1 MALFSE
7 QEKTILSVKNL
18 TLVYRRRRAGKVYA
32 LSDVSFDVRAGEIL
46 GIAGESGSGKSSV
59 CKSILKLFREWE
71 ISELSGAVNF
81 NGKNILDERDEE
93 LNRLRGGRIAMIFQQ
108 PAASFNPVMKIGRQ
122 IEEVMA
128 LHGCGR
134 GLGEIFETVGLEER
148 AVNLFPHNLSGGMLQ
163 RAQLAVALATGA
175 EILIADEPTTSLDA
189 YSQFEIINLL
199 KGLVKKEHLTLIFV
213 SHNLR
218 LIKFLTE
225 RTLIFYGGFLVEEGP
240 TEELFKNPLHPY
252 TRDLMKC
259 IPAPGSE
266 IYPIK
271 GFPLDMTEKPSGCS
285 YRPRC
290 SLASEIC
297 AGNVK
302 LKREFHKVR
311 CFYA

>member
-1 MALFSE
+1 MVLFSDRA
-7 QEKTILSVKNL
+7 KTVLSVKNL
-18 TLVYRRRRAGKVYA
+18 TLVYRLRRAGKIYA
-32 LSDVSFDVRAGEIL
+32 LSDISFDVRRGEAL

-59 CKSILKLFREWE
+59 CKCILNLFRKWE
-71 ISELSGAVNF
+71 ISELRGEVNF
-81 NGKNILDERDEE
+81 NGKNILEEKKEE

-108 PAASFNPVMKIGRQ
+108 PSTSFNPVMKIGPQ

-128 LHGCGR
+128 LHGCNR
-134 GLGEIFETVGLEER
+134 SIGEILKTVGLEER

-199 KGLVKKEHLTLIFV
+199 KKLVKKEHLTLIFV

-240 TEELFKNPLHPY
+240 TEEVFGHPLHPY
-252 TRDLMKC
+252 TKDLIKC
-259 IPAPGSE
+259 IPEPGKE
-266 IYPIK
+266 IFPIE
-271 GFPLDMTEKPSGCS
+271 GFPPDLSEKPAGCP
-285 YRPRC
+285 YMPRC
-290 SLASEIC
+290 RLADPIC
-297 AGNVK
+297 AGNVPF
-302 LKREFHKVR
+302 KREFHKVR